1 MSGLP
6 VEYEFAHNPTGE
18 VTPNDRDRLSERL
31 NAAYAAGDLTLFDYQ
46 TRLQTLFDATK
57 RADLVP
63 VLSGLPGQYRS
74 DQPVLGGDQPG
85 RPGQVEPLRPAPRGL
100 ILAAGGAA
108 VVLVVLIVLLV
119 ILL

>member
-6 VEYEFAHNPTGE
+6 VEYEYTHDPTSE
-18 VTPNDRDRLSERL
+18 VTPNDRDNLSDRL
-31 NAAYAAGDLTLFDYQ
+31 NAAYAAGDLTLDDYQ
-46 TRLQTLFDATK
+46 TRLQALFDAQR

-63 VLSGLPGQYRS
+63 VLTGLPAQYRT

-108 VVLVVLIVLLV
+108 AVLVILVILLV